1 MSPPAHTSGG
11 PQSSA
16 DEHRLS
22 AGEDDRLQ
30 EVSELERILEFEPSA
45 VRTLVAVLAEPVAT
59 IDQIDEET
67 VSPIALR
74 AFVTDLVERQR
85 AEREAFFAAL
95 AAYKE
100 LTERLALDVTDA
112 RRELAVE
119 TEQARL
125 ERQQLVKDFLDRVDV
140 LSAKISTSAAR
151 FTGELAEKDVL
162 LQQERDRVLAYAQ
175 ARRDSAKRHRR
186 HAGLEL
192 VASHPP
198 GPAPVKGPTAAI
210 A

>member
-1 MSPPAHTSGG
+1 M
-11 PQSSA
+11 
-16 DEHRLS
+16 
-22 AGEDDRLQ
+22 Q

-45 VRTLVAVLAEPVAT
+45 VRTLVAVLTEPVAT
-59 IDQIDEET
+59 MDQIDEET
-67 VSPIALR
+67 VSPLALR
-74 AFVTDLVERQR
+74 AFATDLVARQR
-85 AEREAFFAAL
+85 AEREAFVAAL

-119 TEQARL
+119 TEQSRL

-175 ARRDSAKRHRR
+175 LAATAQSVIDDMR
-186 HAGLEL
+186 
-192 VASHPP
+192 ASNSWRLTRPVRLLSRVLRQRSPEPP
-198 GPAPVKGPTAAI
+198 R
-210 A
+210 

>member
-1 MSPPAHTSGG
+1 M
-11 PQSSA
+11 
-16 DEHRLS
+16 
-22 AGEDDRLQ
+22 Q

-45 VRTLVAVLAEPVAT
+45 VRTLVAVLTEPVAT
-59 IDQIDEET
+59 MEQIDDET
-67 VSPIALR
+67 VSPLALR

-100 LTERLALDVTDA
+100 LTERLGLDVTDA

-119 TEQARL
+119 TERARL

-175 ARRDSAKRHRR
+175 IAATAQSVIDDMQ
-186 HAGLEL
+186 
-192 VASHPP
+192 ASNSWRLTRPVRLLSRILRQRSSEPP
-198 GPAPVKGPTAAI
+198 R
-210 A
+210 

>member
-1 MSPPAHTSGG
+1 M
-11 PQSSA
+11 
-16 DEHRLS
+16 
-22 AGEDDRLQ
+22 Q

-45 VRTLVAVLAEPVAT
+45 VRTLVAVLTEPVAT
-59 IDQIDEET
+59 MEQIDEET
-67 VSPIALR
+67 VSPLALR
-74 AFVTDLVERQR
+74 AFVTGLVERQR

-119 TEQARL
+119 TERARL

-175 ARRDSAKRHRR
+175 LAATAQSVIDDMY
-186 HAGLEL
+186 
-192 VASHPP
+192 ASNSWRLTRPVRLLSRLLRQRSSEPP
-198 GPAPVKGPTAAI
+198 R
-210 A
+210 